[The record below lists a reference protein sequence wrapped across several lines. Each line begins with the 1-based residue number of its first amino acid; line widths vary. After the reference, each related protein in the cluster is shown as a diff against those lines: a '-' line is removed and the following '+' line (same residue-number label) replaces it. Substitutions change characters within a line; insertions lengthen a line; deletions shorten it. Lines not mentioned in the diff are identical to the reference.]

1 MALFLDSVDL
11 EQIQLAMQLGI
22 FAGVTTNPKL
32 LAGLGSGERL
42 DRLGE
47 IARRIPGSLYLQ
59 VTPRSEAELERQAL
73 TLREVAPGR
82 AVIKVPMGADGLR
95 AVGRLREHGL
105 PVCLTAL
112 FTVPQVFAAGCARAH
127 AAAVYVGRITRAGGD
142 GVAVA
147 REGAA
152 ALRAAGL
159 STRLLA
165 ASIPDADT
173 LQRLLAIPD
182 IDLTIGSALLPALYD
197 HPGTSAAIA
206 EFEAAAASRR
216 PSQPPT

>member
-1 MALFLDSVDL
+1 MALFLDSVELD
-11 EQIQLAMQLGI
+11 EIQRAMELGI

-32 LAGLGSGERL
+32 LAGMGSGARL

-47 IARRIPGSLYLQ
+47 IARRIHGSLYLQ
-59 VTPRSEAELERQAL
+59 VTPRNDADLERQAQ

-82 AVIKVPMGADGLR
+82 VVIKVPMGAAGLQAVSRLR
-95 AVGRLREHGL
+95 AHAL

-112 FTVPQVFAAGCARAH
+112 FSVPQVVAAGCARAH

-142 GVAVA
+142 GVAVV

-159 STRLLA
+159 PTRLLA
-165 ASIPDADT
+165 ASIPDAET
-173 LQRLLAIPD
+173 LERLVAIPD
-182 IDLTIGSALLPALYD
+182 IDLTLAPALLPALYD
-197 HPGTSAAIA
+197 HPGTTAAIA
-206 EFEAAAASRR
+206 EFEAASSGRR
-216 PSQPPT
+216 T